1 MSDAVTVATSLIG
14 GGIAGLVAAVAMDV
28 PMSRQP
34 DGWTPA
40 VIAAAVLT
48 RATPEDVSFEGAS
61 AVHHATGI
69 AAGMLYGI
77 VTLALASAAPS
88 LLWSDVPLVAHAF
101 SVVAVT
107 VVIYLVFAHGVLPR
121 VGGTMY
127 EERATAIRGQWLR
140 SALVFAV
147 ALTIAGPLLLSL
159 VATVLTIG

>member
-1 MSDAVTVATSLIG
+1 MSDAATVATSLIG

-28 PMSRQP
+28 PMGRQP

-48 RATPEDVSFEGAS
+48 RTGPEDVSFEGAS
-61 AVHHATGI
+61 AVHHVTGV

-77 VTLALASAAPS
+77 VTLTLAGVVPS
-88 LLWSDVPLVAHAF
+88 LIWRGVPLVAHVL
-101 SVVAVT
+101 SVVIVT
-107 VVIYLVFAHGVLPR
+107 VFVYLVFAHGVLPR

-140 SALVFAV
+140 SALVFAA

-159 VATVLTIG
+159 AATVLQTA